1 TNAAMLEMR
10 QKSLPGSTLDLNQ
23 DQERSPT
30 SDSDQ
35 EELVP
40 DYTID
45 LSDAAASRKDI
56 VVTQLQS
63 LIAMFRRRER
73 KLLYGEVQDETAE
86 SVGQTATTM
95 EINLQLISEQI
106 ASHVQTQGKLLPRQT
121 IHPTLTPA
129 ENLNELKREN
139 SALHATTQQLC
150 RNLDYTTGQMDQLRA
165 GNSQLWKH
173 NTEISDKW
181 RASEIANSELW
192 KKNEALKT
200 ELHVYKGVTG
210 SHHSEALSN
219 DGNGGKRGRD
229 VAESELHVNVT
240 AIGAAKKRSKFE

>member
-1 TNAAMLEMR
+1 MC
-10 QKSLPGSTLDLNQ
+10 QKSPPGSTLDFNQ
-23 DQERSPT
+23 DQERSAT

-35 EELVP
+35 EELIP

-45 LSDAAASRKDI
+45 LSDAA
-56 VVTQLQS
+56 VS
-63 LIAMFRRRER
+63 LDNSDAIRRER

-95 EINLQLISEQI
+95 EINLQLISEQK

-173 NTEISDKW
+173 NTEINDKW
-181 RASEIANSELW
+181 RASELEISELR

-200 ELHVYKGVTG
+200 ELYVYKGVTR

-219 DGNGGKRGRD
+219 DGNGGKRSGG
-229 VAESELHVNVT
+229 VARSELQYLSET
-240 AIGAAKKRSKFE
+240 SPAKKRSKSE